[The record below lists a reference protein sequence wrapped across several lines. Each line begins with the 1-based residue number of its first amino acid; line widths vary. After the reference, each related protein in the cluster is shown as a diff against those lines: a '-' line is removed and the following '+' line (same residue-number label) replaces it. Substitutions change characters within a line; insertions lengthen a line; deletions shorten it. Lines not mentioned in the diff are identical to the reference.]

1 MKSDALTPTMLM
13 SSNKVQALVGLAALV
28 LIAAVLLRI
37 ILKSRRKPGEEAS
50 IFRVMPQPDL
60 AARLTRVL
68 SETVRELSAG
78 PLSYLRVA
86 FLPDRAEDWFPI
98 KFAKLVGA
106 SLTHP
111 GETIR
116 GALAKDQIHVKR
128 RRRFLPIL
136 ATLAIVYLALGV
148 YVAYLAFF
156 SQFAHLRV
164 VNQAY
169 KKFDPDTI
177 IAKLYYPPQ
186 MLRGPAPAA
195 SAMNLEEIRARAEE
209 HKREVAL
216 AREKAEKAEKERKE
230 KEEAERK
237 AAEEAAKIAAQN
249 NPAPPPA
256 KIGEINIAPI
266 KDTIGNLYKLFDA
279 GGLDIPEMRFSM
291 LAGFKVMPDGSFE
304 NIRIITSSGS
314 KIIDRNALEILSNIG
329 ESHSLGLVSVLS
341 SPTISLEITDEV
353 ARIRIM
359 AFAPTPEIAK
369 EKADLLNMLFWG
381 LRMSQKSPDLVQ
393 LLKMIKVKA
402 DGKRVDTDLIVPRAR
417 AAEMFRAWVAS
428 RDASPQ

>member
-1 MKSDALTPTMLM
+1 MER
-13 SSNKVQALVGLAALV
+13 V
-28 LIAAVLLRI
+28 AVTQPNNVANPDR
-37 ILKSRRKPGEEAS
+37 
-50 IFRVMPQPDL
+50 IFRMLPSPGL
-60 AARLTRVL
+60 AARLAGAVADTA
-68 SETVRELSAG
+68 RELSAG
-78 PLSYLRVA
+78 TSSYLRVA
-86 FLPDRAEDWFPI
+86 LLPERTEDWFPI

-116 GALAKDQIHVKR
+116 GALAKDQIQIKR

-136 ATLAIVYLALGV
+136 ANLAIVYLALGV

-169 KKFDPDTI
+169 KKFDADTI

-186 MLRGPAPAA
+186 MLRGPAPTE
-195 SAMNLEEIRARAEE
+195 SAMNLEEIRARTEE
-209 HKREVAL
+209 HKRELAL
-216 AREKAEKAEKERKE
+216 AREKAEKEKKE

-237 AAEEAAKIAAQN
+237 AADEAAKVAAQN
-249 NPAPPPA
+249 KPTATPET

-279 GGLDIPEMRFSM
+279 GGLDIPEVRFSM

-329 ESHSLGLVSVLS
+329 ESHSLGIVSVLS

-369 EKADLLNMLFWG
+369 EKSDLLNVLFWA
-381 LRMSQKSPDLVQ
+381 LRMKEKSPDLGQ

-402 DGKRVDTDLIVPRAR
+402 DGKRVDTDLIVPRAK
-417 AAEMFRAWVAS
+417 AAEMFRAWVAN
-428 RDASPQ
+428 RGATPQ